1 VSALARHWSFDPM
14 VVVLAFTALAHE
26 LGLARLAHRSTL
38 ANAQRRRRRS
48 LLFYGAL
55 VVLVLTIASPLDY
68 WANDYFYVHMIEHIL
83 LMFAVP
89 MLVVL
94 GAPWTPLLFAL
105 PVGARRR
112 LGRFV
117 YLSPRARVL
126 RALGRVARSPWVAW
140 GSFNA
145 AMLVWHIPS
154 WFELAERNQAVHV
167 WLMHGSFLVT
177 GVLFWLQFLPSSP
190 MKPKTGPL
198 WQVGALLS
206 TNAIM
211 TMLAISMS
219 ILTTVSWYPSYS
231 HLRGVTL
238 SPFADQQ
245 IGAAILWVCGDFWA
259 LPVLGMVIRRAMD
272 QQGSLAGA
280 IDRAIGRSTAPSY
293 FRGVATGVVPVAGE
307 VERPGP

>member
-1 VSALARHWSFDPM
+1 M
-14 VVVLAFTALAHE
+14 TVVLALTVVAHE
-26 LGLARLAHRSTL
+26 VGLARLGRRSTPE
-38 ANAQRRRRRS
+38 NARRRRRRS

-68 WANDYFYVHMIEHIL
+68 WANYYFYVHMIEHIL

-89 MLVVL
+89 ILVVL

-105 PVGARRR
+105 PVTTRRR

-117 YLSPRARVL
+117 YLSPRAGAL
-126 RALGRVARSPWVAW
+126 RRLGRMVRSRWVAW
-140 GSFNA
+140 GSFNL

-154 WFELAERNQAVHV
+154 WFELAVRNQAVHV
-167 WLMHGSFLVT
+167 WLMHGSFLAT
-177 GVLFWLQFLPSSP
+177 GVLFWLQFLPSTP
-190 MKPKTGPL
+190 MKPTSGPL
-198 WQVGALLS
+198 WQIGALVS

-231 HLRGVTL
+231 HLRGVSL

-259 LPVLGMVIRRAMD
+259 LPVLGLVIRRAMD

-280 IDRAIGRSTAPSY
+280 IDRAIGRSPSPSY
-293 FRGVATGVVPVAGE
+293 FRGVATRTVPVT
-307 VERPGP
+307 VEGDTSST

>member
-1 VSALARHWSFDPM
+1 M
-14 VVVLAFTALAHE
+14 VVVLALTAVAHE
-26 LGLARLAHRSTL
+26 VGLTRLGRRSTPE
-38 ANAQRRRRRS
+38 NTRRRRRRAS
-48 LLFYGAL
+48 LFYGAL
-55 VVLVLTIASPLDY
+55 LLLALTIASPLDY
-68 WANDYFYVHMIEHIL
+68 WAGYYFYVHMIEHIV

-89 MLVVL
+89 ILVVL

-117 YLSPRARVL
+117 YLSPRARGL
-126 RALGRVARSPWVAW
+126 RGLGRVVRSPWVAW

-145 AMLVWHIPS
+145 AMLLWHIPS
-154 WFELAERNQAVHV
+154 WFELSARNQAVHV

-190 MKPKTGPL
+190 MRPKTGPL
-198 WQVGALLS
+198 WQIGALLS
-206 TNAIM
+206 TNAVM

-231 HLRGVTL
+231 HLRGVSL

-259 LPVLGMVIRRAMD
+259 LPILGVVIRRAMD
-272 QQGSLAGA
+272 QQGSLSGV
-280 IDRAIGRSTAPSY
+280 IDRAIGRSSAPTV
-293 FRGVATGVVPVAGE
+293 FRGVATGVVPVGGD
-307 VERPGP
+307 VERSGS